1 MKPKLLI
8 LDTSVLCVYLNI
20 PGKETCDGEI
30 QLTHES
36 AIAIIQEKQQAGWQF
51 VLPVACAIETGNHIA
66 QCGGNRYDLATQ
78 LVSLIKQA
86 IAGESPWI
94 IFSANLDI
102 WKPDNLGWLDDW
114 ASHAAAKLSIADRT
128 ISFIADDYST
138 KGYEVEIFT
147 CDEQLKAHQPAQPK
161 LPLPRRRR

>member
-36 AIAIIQEKQQAGWQF
+36 AKARIQEKQQAGWQF

-94 IFSANLDI
+94 VFSDNLDI
-102 WKPDNLGWLDDW
+102 WKSGNLQWLDDW
-114 ASHAAAKLSIADRT
+114 ASHAAAELSIADRT
-128 ISFIADDYST
+128 IAFIADDYST

-147 CDEQLKAHQPAQPK
+147 CDEQLKAWQPEPPK
-161 LPLPRRRR
+161 YTPRRRQ

>member
-36 AIAIIQEKQQAGWQF
+36 AIAKIQEKQQAGWQF

-66 QCGGNRYDLATQ
+66 QCDGNRYELATQ
-78 LVSLIKQA
+78 LVSIIKQA

-94 IFSANLDI
+94 IFS
-102 WKPDNLGWLDDW
+102 DNLGIWNPANLAWLEDW
-114 ASHAAAKLSIADRT
+114 AAHAAAELSIADRT
-128 ISFIADDYST
+128 IAFIAADYSQ
-138 KGYEVEIFT
+138 KGWEVEIFT
-147 CDEQLKAHQPAQPK
+147 CDEQLKAYQPEQPK
-161 LPLPRRRR
+161 YTPRRRQ